1 FLLQQGLPFR
11 GHDETKDS
19 INQGNFL
26 ELLQWLCNH
35 NKDIEVISLR
45 NVPENLKL
53 TFLAQFYPRDFST
66 TELVTLEDQIQNYII
81 DVRSNNMF
89 VELTITTAT
98 VESTF
103 SVMSIIKTHLRQSNG
118 RPMDE

>member
-1 FLLQQGLPFR
+1 MSDQARIDYQIRLGATVDCVWFLLQQGLPFR

-53 TFLAQFYPRDFST
+53 TALD
-66 TELVTLEDQIQNYII
+66 I
-81 DVRSNNMF
+81 
-89 VELTITTAT
+89 
-98 VESTF
+98 
-103 SVMSIIKTHLRQSNG
+103 
-118 RPMDE
+118 